1 MRESEGCE
9 VERAGEERNRERA
22 AGQGAGQGAGGARAL
37 PSAAA
42 AEAAEA
48 WSREQGKGMH
58 LSTDAY
64 RSYVLRFWGGPPST
78 RGGVAFAISLGC
90 ILMAQ
95 AAHP

>member
-1 MRESEGCE
+1 MGWVNNSGW
-9 VERAGEERNRERA
+9 VSVL
-22 AGQGAGQGAGGARAL
+22 QGLYDRLAQRLASL
-37 PSAAA
+37 
-42 AEAAEA
+42 EQV
-48 WSREQGKGMH
+48 SREQGKGMH